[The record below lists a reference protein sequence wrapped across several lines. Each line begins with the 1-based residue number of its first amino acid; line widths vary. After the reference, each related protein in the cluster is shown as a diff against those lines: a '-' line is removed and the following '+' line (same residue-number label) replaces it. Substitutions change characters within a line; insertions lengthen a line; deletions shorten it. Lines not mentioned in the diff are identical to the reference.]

1 MRSRRVLVVDDDYV
15 VREELLRVLRAE
27 EDLSAISA
35 RDGESA
41 LVALRSATIDLVV
54 LDLLLAE
61 GSAGR
66 FLARR
71 ETEPLIAGVP
81 IVGMTARGLPH
92 SEDELVAAC
101 AVTIAKPFPSEE
113 LVATIRQVLASPGK
127 YLGPALVGQPL

>member
-1 MRSRRVLVVDDDYV
+1 MRPHRILVVDDDYV

-27 EDLSAISA
+27 DGLSAISA

-41 LVALRSATIDLVV
+41 LVAMRSATIDLVV

-71 ETEPLIAGVP
+71 STEPLVAGVP
-81 IVGMTARGLPH
+81 IIGMTARGLPRTQ
-92 SEDELVAAC
+92 DELVAAC
-101 AVTIAKPFPSEE
+101 AATIAKPFPSEQ
-113 LVATIRQVLASPGK
+113 LVATIRQVLA
-127 YLGPALVGQPL
+127 AAD